1 MKIILLDPML
11 KKNNYNYPLK
21 NILNILDNKFKFE
34 IIYYLIQKK
43 MRFGE
48 IKNSLFNINQQ
59 LLTKLLKQL
68 EKDKLIKKKEFKGFP
83 KKVEYSIT
91 SLGLLFKPV
100 VDSLFKWEEKNKTI
114 LLKNNKNKKLIL
126 YMTTTKLN
134 FI

>member
-1 MKIILLDPML
+1 MKIILLNPML

-91 SLGLLFKPV
+91 SFGLLFKPV

-114 LLKNNKNKKLIL
+114 LLKNTKNKKANSL
-126 YMTTTKLN
+126 YDYY
-134 FI
+134 

>member
-1 MKIILLDPML
+1 MKIILLNPML
-11 KKNNYNYPLK
+11 KKYNYNYPLK

-43 MRFGE
+43 LRFGE

-91 SLGLLFKPV
+91 SFGLLFKPV

-114 LLKNNKNKKLIL
+114 FLKNTKNKKANSL
-126 YMTTTKLN
+126 YDYY
-134 FI
+134 

>member
-1 MKIILLDPML
+1 ML
-11 KKNNYNYPLK
+11 KKNNHNFPLK
-21 NILNILDNKFKFE
+21 KILNLLDNKFKFE

-48 IKNSLFNINQQ
+48 IKNSLFNINPQ

-91 SLGLLFKPV
+91 AFGLLFKPI
-100 VDSLFKWEEKNKTI
+100 VDNLFKWEEKNKTI
-114 LLKNNKNKKLIL
+114 LLKNRKHKKSNSLFD
-126 YMTTTKLN
+126 YY
-134 FI
+134 